1 MMSRNSLAS
10 KTLVIAKRKEKT
22 CKIDKEKEM
31 EASRR
36 HEKAVKLYKEVVAK
50 LERGDFVSEK
60 CCSAWEYII
69 TVVLEKEEQLYDRKV
84 EEIVEKW
91 FLEEGF
97 VHVAYNGVGVVLTLK
112 EE

>member
-1 MMSRNSLAS
+1 MMSSNSLAS
-10 KTLVIAKRKEKT
+10 KTLAIAKRMEET
-22 CKIDKEKEM
+22 CKIDREKEL

-36 HEKAVKLYKEVVAK
+36 HEKAVRLYKEVVAK
-50 LERGDFVSEK
+50 LERGDFTSEK
-60 CCSAWEYII
+60 CISAWEHII
-69 TVVLEKEEQLYDRKV
+69 TVVIEKEEQMYDREV

-97 VHVAYNGVGVVLTLK
+97 VHVAYNGVSVVLTLK